1 MAAMAVHC
9 SQRER
14 RAEEA
19 ERDVDERFKTAWMS
33 KHVGSEF
40 DGVITG
46 VTSFGLFV
54 ELEESRVSGL
64 VHISQLAN
72 DYYHFDP
79 VRKLLK
85 GERTGE
91 QFRLGDHVRVQVLR
105 ASLEDR
111 KIDFRLVPRREQAP
125 PPKAPRKAYDYGA
138 SGERYSLPRPT
149 SGAPAAK
156 PPGMFGRAARA
167 VGRAFGR
174 AAPAPEEAAVGAA
187 MGDNRALRGKAKM
200 VSEAAGRPAV
210 PSGAGLPELRSR
222 ASKTA
227 SEAIGRPAI
236 PPEFRAPARSD
247 EARND
252 QARNDPARGDQA
264 GNRKGNRAKNN
275 PGGPGKSGGG
285 KRKAPEA
292 ASAAAKRPD
301 RQRKPKGKA

>member
-111 KIDFRLVPRREQAP
+111 KIDFRLVPQREQAP
-125 PPKAPRKAYDYGA
+125 LPKAPRKAYDYSA
-138 SGERYSLPRPT
+138 SGERYSLPRPA

-167 VGRAFGR
+167 VGRAFGLGAPATAP
-174 AAPAPEEAAVGAA
+174 AAPA
-187 MGDNRALRGKAKM
+187 MGDNVALRGKAKI

-210 PSGAGLPELRSR
+210 PSGSGLPELRSK

-236 PPEFRAPARSD
+236 PPEIRSPARSG
-247 EARND
+247 
-252 QARNDPARGDQA
+252 QARGGQA
-264 GNRKGNRAKNN
+264 GNRIKGNRAKNN
-275 PGGPGKSGGG
+275 PGAPGKSGGG
-285 KRKAPEA
+285 KRKALET
-292 ASAAAKRPD
+292 ASAAAKRPG
-301 RQRKPKGKA
+301 RPRKPKGKA